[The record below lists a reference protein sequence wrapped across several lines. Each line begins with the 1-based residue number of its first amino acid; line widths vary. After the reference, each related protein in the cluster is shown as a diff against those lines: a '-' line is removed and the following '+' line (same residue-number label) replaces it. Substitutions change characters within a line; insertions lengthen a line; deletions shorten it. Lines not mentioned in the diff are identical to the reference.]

1 MVSVFDSQP
10 RYDTGMRFAAVVLLP
25 VLACAQ
31 IRVSLYENLPKGKEF
46 ELEGLAP
53 VDNYTEPVFAF
64 TEIPLKFSPNA
75 LMLDRSSPFV
85 LRAEYSRQLKAGA
98 HQIRLRARGAAVLFV
113 DGKELLRT
121 QPQKPNTSG
130 DDPVPEPPVRDD
142 SGRRPAHYPHQDAV
156 SVTQLSEGE
165 HTFQLIAIIGG
176 KGLMPTPGELTVAI
190 GKPNAVERI
199 LGADDAPLLTD
210 SGWES
215 YRGLARERMRLHD
228 KVRRG
233 QVTAGAQEP
242 WARRHERIR
251 DWLRTQPPAPQPPRT
266 NLPAANA
273 IDHFLN
279 ARMETSGAKHTA
291 PLSDVEFFRRLS
303 LDATGLIPT
312 ADQLR
317 GFLYDEPE
325 RRRAN
330 AIEKVLASSNW
341 ADSWVPYWQDVLA
354 ENPGI
359 LKPDLNNTGPF
370 RWWLH
375 QSLSDGISF
384 DRFVTELIEMEGSL
398 AQGSPAAFSQSTLND
413 APMAAKGDIVGR
425 AFLGANLGCA
435 RCHDAPFH
443 PVKQKDLFSLA
454 AMLQGK
460 PVMLP
465 ATSSVPFVEG
475 ARRPAVKVTL
485 QPGSEIAPEWPF
497 PQLIAHASHSDTFPG
512 TGKVPSRR
520 QLAELIVAPENE
532 RFAQVVV
539 NRIWARYMGAGIV
552 DPVDDWARTKP
563 SHPELLQF
571 LAREFVWSGYDAK
584 HVARLIFHSHAYQ
597 RKPAPIEEG
606 GASKRLFT
614 GPVRRKMSA
623 EQLVDSLHLAAGKP
637 LACEELNLNP
647 AGDRPPTQFLNM
659 GKPERAWQMTA
670 LSNERDR
677 PALALPVAQSLVDML
692 TTFGWR
698 QSRQAPASV
707 RDDAPSPMQ
716 TLILANGN
724 LATRVVR
731 LSDESAFTRMALE
744 KQPLD
749 DLVRETFLRI
759 FSRKPTEDELAY
771 FHGYLEPHYLR
782 RHVAGA
788 QVISSSLKTDNR
800 VSWSNHLSAEA
811 TLIRMEEERKL
822 RMGEAPTGRLTP
834 QFRERY
840 EDMLWAMFNSPEFVL
855 LP

>member
-1 MVSVFDSQP
+1 
-10 RYDTGMRFAAVVLLP
+10 MRCAAFVLLP
-25 VLACAQ
+25 AFACAQ
-31 IRVSLYENLPKGKEF
+31 VSVSLYENVPKGKEF
-46 ELEGLAP
+46 EIDQLAP
-53 VDNYTEPVFAF
+53 TERYTEPSFAF
-64 TEIPLKFSPNA
+64 TEIPAKYSANA
-75 LMLDRSSPFV
+75 LRLDRSSPFV
-85 LRAEYSRQLKAGA
+85 LRAQYSRKLAAGQF
-98 HQIRLRARGAAVLFV
+98 QIRLRARGAAVLSL
-113 DGKELLRT
+113 DGKEILRT

-156 SVTQLSEGE
+156 AVLDLAEGE
-165 HTFQLIAIIGG
+165 HAFQLTAVIGG
-176 KGLMPTPGELTVAI
+176 KGLMPTPGELAVAI
-190 GKPNAVERI
+190 GKPNTVERI
-199 LGADDAPLLTD
+199 LGPDDALQLTD
-210 SGWES
+210 AGWES
-215 YRGLARERMRLHD
+215 YTELARQRMQLHN

-233 QVTAGAQEP
+233 QITATAQEP
-242 WARRHERIR
+242 WDRRHERIR
-251 DWLRTQPPAPQPPRT
+251 EWLRTQPPAPQPPQSK
-266 NLPAANA
+266 LAARNA

-279 ARMETSGAKHTA
+279 ARMEAVGARPTSE
-291 PLSDVEFFRRLS
+291 LSDVEFLRRVS

-312 ADQLR
+312 AEQLR
-317 GFLYDEPE
+317 VYLYDKED
-325 RRRAN
+325 RRRDN
-330 AIEKVLASSNW
+330 AIEKLLASESW

-398 AQGSPAAFSQSTLND
+398 VQGAPAAFSQSTLND
-413 APMAAKGDIVGR
+413 APMAAKGDIIGR

-460 PVMLP
+460 PVTLP

-485 QPGSEIAPEWPF
+485 QPGEEITPQWPF
-497 PQLIAHASHSDTFPG
+497 PQLIAHASNSQEFPG

-539 NRIWARYMGAGIV
+539 NRVWARYMGAGIV
-552 DPVDDWARTKP
+552 DPVDDWARTRP
-563 SHPELLQF
+563 SHPELLQY
-571 LAREFVWSGYDAK
+571 LAREFVWSGYDVK
-584 HVARLIFHSHAYQ
+584 HIARLIFRSRAYQ
-597 RKPAPIEEG
+597 RKAAPLEEG

-614 GPVRRKMSA
+614 GPVRRKLSA

-692 TTFGWR
+692 STFGWR

-724 LATRVVR
+724 LATRIIR
-731 LSDESAFTRMALE
+731 LSDESAFTKLALE

-749 DLVRETFLRI
+749 DLVRETFFRV
-759 FSRKPTEDELAY
+759 FSRKPNDDEAQY
-771 FHGYLEPHYLR
+771 FHDFLSPYYLKR
-782 RHVAGA
+782 NVAGA
-788 QVISSSLKTDNR
+788 GATVASLRTDNR

-822 RMGEAPTGRLTP
+822 RMGEAPTKRLTT

>member
-1 MVSVFDSQP
+1 
-10 RYDTGMRFAAVVLLP
+10 MRFAAFVLLP
-25 VLACAQ
+25 ALACAQ
-31 IRVSLYENLPKGKEF
+31 VSVSIYENLPKGQEF
-46 ELEGLAP
+46 ELMGLAP
-53 VDNYTEPVFAF
+53 VDRYSEPTFAF
-64 TEIPLKFSPNA
+64 PEIPVKYSPNA
-75 LMLDRSSPFV
+75 LMQDRSSPFV
-85 LRAEYSRQLKAGA
+85 LKAEYARRMGGRQ
-98 HQIRLRARGAAVLFV
+98 QIRLRARGAAVLYL

-121 QPQKPNTSG
+121 KAQKANTSG
-130 DDPVPEPPVRDD
+130 DDPVPEPPVRDA
-142 SGRRPAHYPHQDAV
+142 SGRRPAHYPHQDVVAV
-156 SVTQLSEGE
+156 VALSEGE
-165 HTFQLIAIIGG
+165 HRFELVAVIGG
-176 KGLMPTPGELTVAI
+176 KGLMPSPGELTVGI
-190 GKPNAVERI
+190 GKPGAVERI
-199 LGADDAPLLTD
+199 LGADDAPMLTD
-210 SGWES
+210 AEWES
-215 YRGLARERMRLHD
+215 YTALARERMRLHN

-233 QVTAGAQEP
+233 QITAAAQEP
-242 WARRHERIR
+242 WDRRHERIR
-251 DWLRTQPPAPQPPRT
+251 EWLRTQPAVAEPEASK
-266 NLPAANA
+266 LAAHNR
-273 IDHFLN
+273 IDRYLN
-279 ARMETSGAKHTA
+279 ARMEAAGAKQTA
-291 PLSDVEFFRRLS
+291 LLDDVEFLRRIS

-312 ADQLR
+312 PEQMRAY
-317 GFLYDEPE
+317 LYDRPE
-325 RRRAN
+325 KRRAN
-330 AIEKVLASSNW
+330 LIEKLLASESW
-341 ADSWVPYWQDVLA
+341 ADGWVPYWQDVLA

-375 QSLSDGISF
+375 QSLADGISF
-384 DRFVTELIEMEGSL
+384 DRFVTELIEMEGSMT
-398 AQGSPAAFSQSTLND
+398 QGAPAAFSQSTLND

-454 AMLQGK
+454 AMLAGK
-460 PVMLP
+460 PVTLP

-485 QPGSEIAPEWPF
+485 KPGEEIAPEWPF
-497 PQLIAHASHSDTFPG
+497 AQLVAHASEGAAFPG
-512 TGKVPSRR
+512 TGKVESRR

-563 SHPELLQF
+563 SHPELLRY
-571 LAREFVWSGYDAK
+571 LGREFVWSGYDVK
-584 HVARLIFHSHAYQ
+584 HIARMIFQSHAYQ
-597 RKPAPIEEG
+597 RKPAAVEEG

-623 EQLVDSLHLAAGKP
+623 EQLVDSLHLAAGKA

-647 AGDRPPTQFLNM
+647 AGDRPATQFLNM

-677 PALALPVAQSLVDML
+677 PALALPIAQSLVDML

-698 QSRQAPASV
+698 QSRQAPASA

-724 LATRVVR
+724 LGTRVVR
-731 LSDESAFTRMALE
+731 LSDESAFTKMALE

-749 DLVRETFLRI
+749 DLIRDTYFRV
-759 FSRKPTEDELAY
+759 FSRKPAEDELRY
-771 FHGYLEPHYLR
+771 FHGYLEPYYLKR
-782 RHVAGA
+782 QVAGA
-788 QVISSSLKTDNR
+788 VATNASLKTDNR

-811 TLIRMEEERKL
+811 TLIRMEEERNL
-822 RMGEAPTGRLTP
+822 RMGEAPTKRLTAE
-834 QFRERY
+834 FRERY

>member
-1 MVSVFDSQP
+1 
-10 RYDTGMRFAAVVLLP
+10 MRFAALVLLP
-25 VLACAQ
+25 ALATAQ
-31 IRVSLYENLPKGKEF
+31 VSVSLYENLPKGKEF
-46 ELEGLAP
+46 ELEAQVP
-53 VDNYTEPVFAF
+53 TDTYTEPAFAF
-64 TEIPLKFSPNA
+64 TEIPVKFSPNA

-85 LRAEYSRQLKAGA
+85 LKAVYTRQLPSGP
-98 HQIRLRARGAAVLFV
+98 HQIRLRARGASILKL
-113 DGKELLRT
+113 DGKEILRT
-121 QPQKPNTSG
+121 QAQKPNTSG

-156 SVTQLSEGE
+156 ATIPLAAGD
-165 HTFQLIAIIGG
+165 HTFELTAIIGG

-190 GKPNAVERI
+190 GKPNSIEQI
-199 LGADDAPLLTD
+199 LGPENSPQLTD
-210 SGWES
+210 AAWET
-215 YRGLARERMRLHD
+215 YTLLARDRMRLHD

-233 QVTAGAQEP
+233 QITATAQEP
-242 WARRHERIR
+242 WDRRHERIR
-251 DWLRTQPPAPQPPRT
+251 EWLRARPAAPQPPASK
-266 NLPAANA
+266 LPAVTP

-279 ARMETSGAKHTA
+279 ARIEAANAKHT
-291 PLSDVEFFRRLS
+291 PELNDVEFLRRLS

-312 ADQLR
+312 AEQLR
-317 GFLYDEPE
+317 AYLYDKSGK
-325 RRRAN
+325 RRDN
-330 AIEKVLASSNW
+330 AIEKLLASDSW

-370 RWWLH
+370 RHWLH
-375 QSLSDGISF
+375 QSIADGVSF

-398 AQGSPAAFSQSTLND
+398 TQGAPAAFSQSTLND

-460 PVMLP
+460 PVILP
-465 ATSSVPFVEG
+465 TTSTVPFTEG
-475 ARRPAVKVTL
+475 ARRPAVKITL
-485 QPGSEIAPEWPF
+485 KPGAEIAPEWPF
-497 PQLIAHASHSDTFPG
+497 PQLIEHASESDTFPA
-512 TGKVPSRR
+512 TGKIPSRR

-532 RFAQVVV
+532 RFAQVIV

-571 LAREFVWSGYDAK
+571 LAREFVWSGYDVK
-584 HVARLIFHSHAYQ
+584 HIARMIFRSNVYQ
-597 RKPAPIEEG
+597 RKPAPLEEG
-606 GASKRLFT
+606 GAAKRLFT

-677 PALALPVAQSLVDML
+677 PALALPIAQSLVDML

-698 QSRQAPASV
+698 QSRQAPTTV

-724 LATRVVR
+724 LGTRIVR
-731 LSDESAFTRMALE
+731 LSDESAFTKLALD

-749 DLVRETFLRI
+749 DLIRETFLRI
-759 FSRKPTEDELAY
+759 LSRKPSEDEQKY
-771 FHGYLEPHYLR
+771 FHDYLSLQYLK

-788 QVISSSLKTDNR
+788 EATNTALKTDNR

-822 RMGEAPTGRLTP
+822 RMGEAPTKRLTP

-855 LP
+855 MP